1 MNVRPA
7 LPSHRTHRPRR
18 RRRRAGVPKGFHR
31 GLEPEP
37 DPTVLHPT
45 TGGPNHTG
53 KAHDAH
59 TIAYDREARS
69 VYIGGRRVQLTR
81 GEGRL
86 VQTLLAKPGRL
97 VSHAELLE
105 AIWPGAGG
113 VQTRTHEVQLSR
125 LRRKLRAAGVD
136 PIENVR
142 GDGWRW
148 VNPPSQHRRPGQRE
162 TLGLPSFSRLIVLVH

>member
-1 MNVRPA
+1 MNVRPT
-7 LPSHRTHRPRR
+7 LPSSRIHRSRPRR
-18 RRRRAGVPKGFHR
+18 RRLGLPRRFH
-31 GLEPEP
+31 GSLEPEP
-37 DPTVLHPT
+37 DPTGLHPT
-45 TGGPNHTG
+45 PGGGKHTA
-53 KAHDAH
+53 KADDDAQV
-59 TIAYDREARS
+59 IAYDRDTRS
-69 VYIGGRRVQLTR
+69 VYVDCRRVQLTR

-86 VQTLLAKPGRL
+86 VEALLTEPGRL

-113 VQTRTHEVQLSR
+113 IQTRTHEVQLSR

-148 VNPPSQHRRPGQRE
+148 ADRTGRRGR
-162 TLGLPSFSRLIVLVH
+162 LGNVRRSRALRVRA